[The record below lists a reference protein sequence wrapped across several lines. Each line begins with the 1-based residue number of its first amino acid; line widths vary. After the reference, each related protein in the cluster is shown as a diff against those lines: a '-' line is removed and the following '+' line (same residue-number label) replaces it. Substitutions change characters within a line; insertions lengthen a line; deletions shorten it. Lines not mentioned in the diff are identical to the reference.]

1 MPEIIDSFSH
11 ITSEAVLDEVEKIH
25 PSVELS
31 SLRNAP
37 RLFAVDERIEYLNR
51 HGIDRQV
58 LSLVGPNMWYGAD
71 PEECIEATRLAND
84 EMRRIADE
92 YPDRFVPIGTVPFLT
107 EEYVEE
113 ARRCIEELDFHGIQ
127 IFSNIN
133 GRMLDDDAFEPFFE
147 TMNGL
152 NAPIWIHPQL
162 HDWHDYDEG
171 STWIYK
177 MMGWP
182 FDTSIA
188 VARLVFSG
196 VLDRYRNLEIVS
208 HHLGGAIPFWVGR
221 MRSWYQTRQQE
232 PELYTNPELADLSQP
247 LDAYFNRIYGDTA
260 VSGQGETYP
269 LRCGYE
275 FFGPDNVLYGAD
287 YPFGPDKG
295 EYWTGTIIETID
307 DLDIPEDHKQKIYAE
322 NLKKLL
328 DL

>member
-1 MPEIIDSFSH
+1 MPAIIDSFSH
-11 ITSEAVLDEVEKIH
+11 IGSTAVLDEFEDVN
-25 PSVELS
+25 PGVELS

-37 RLFAVDERIEYLNR
+37 RLFAVDDRISYLDR

-58 LSLVGPNMWYGAD
+58 LSLVAPNMWHGAD
-71 PEECIEATRLAND
+71 PGDSFAAAKLAND

-92 YPDRFVPIGTVPFLT
+92 YPDRFIPIGTVPFLT
-107 EEYVEE
+107 DEYVVE

-133 GRMLDDDAFEPFFE
+133 GRMLDDPAFEPFFE
-147 TMNGL
+147 TMNEL
-152 NAPIWIHPQL
+152 DVPIWIHPQL

-182 FDTSIA
+182 FDTSVA

-196 VLDRYRNLEIVS
+196 LMDRYENIEIVS

-221 MRSWYQTRQQE
+221 MRSWYQTRQEE

-260 VSGQGETYP
+260 VSSQGETYP
-269 LRCGYE
+269 LRCGFE
-275 FFGPDNVLYGAD
+275 FFGEDNVLYGAD

-295 EYWTGTIIETID
+295 EYWTGSIIESID
-307 DLDIPEDHKQKIYAE
+307 ALEISDQQRQKIYSE
-322 NLKKLL
+322 NLKNLL
-328 DL
+328 GL